1 MLFSHIWFIIT
12 IYDILYAASVEAKGV
27 FMFSQ
32 FFGHYLVENQ
42 KITAE
47 QFSSCMNYIKANR
60 VKLGLIAESEGLLTS
75 SQVMELNYLQVQS
88 DERFGDLA
96 VKKGYLTESDV
107 NYLLGLQSNPYLLF
121 VQALD
126 ENGCLTHDE
135 IDYNLTA
142 FQKENDFSNSIMKA
156 IRDANIEGMLP
167 AFVHVDDRRYLD
179 LIGLALRN
187 IIRFIN
193 TYLRIAPGE
202 FVSGEAP
209 HYAAYQHTIG
219 DYSCMLGFTGEND
232 DILMMAD
239 GYAKEEF
246 GTVDE
251 DALDSIAEFTN
262 CVNGLYAAELSFQNI
277 SMDMMPP
284 KLSFDEP
291 IDVKG
296 EYYSLPI
303 FLEGKQCNLIIRID

>member
-1 MLFSHIWFIIT
+1 
-12 IYDILYAASVEAKGV
+12 
-27 FMFSQ
+27 MFSQ
-32 FFGHYLVENQ
+32 FFGNYLLENQ
-42 KITAE
+42 IITSE
-47 QFSSCMNYIKANR
+47 QFSACMTYIKANR

-126 ENGCLTHDE
+126 ENGCLSHDE
-135 IDYNLTA
+135 IDYNITA
-142 FQKENDFSNSIMKA
+142 FQKENDYSNAVMKA
-156 IRDANIEGMLP
+156 IRDGNIEGLLP
-167 AFVHVDDRRYLD
+167 AFVDIADTRYTD
-179 LIGLALRN
+179 LIGLTLRN
-187 IIRFIN
+187 IVRFISS
-193 TYLRIAPGE
+193 YIRIAPGE
-202 FVSGEAP
+202 FISDATP
-209 HYAAYQHTIG
+209 KYAAYQNTVG
-219 DYSCMLGFTGEND
+219 DYQLTLGFTGEDD
-232 DILMMAD
+232 DILALAD

-277 SMDMMPP
+277 SLDMMPP
-284 KLSFDEP
+284 KLTFDEP
-291 IDVKG
+291 IEVDG

-303 FLEGKQCNLIIRID
+303 FLEGKKSYLIVRFN

>member
-1 MLFSHIWFIIT
+1 
-12 IYDILYAASVEAKGV
+12 
-27 FMFSQ
+27 MFSQ

-167 AFVHVDDRRYLD
+167 AFVHVDDKRYLD

-187 IIRFIN
+187 VIRFIN

-209 HYAAYQHTIG
+209 HYAAFQHTIG

>member
-1 MLFSHIWFIIT
+1 MSF
-12 IYDILYAASVEAKGV
+12 K
-27 FMFSQ
+27 
-32 FFGHYLVENQ
+32 
-42 KITAE
+42 
-47 QFSSCMNYIKANR
+47 
-60 VKLGLIAESEGLLTS
+60 
-75 SQVMELNYLQVQS
+75 VQS

-126 ENGCLTHDE
+126 ENNCLTHDE

-142 FQKENDFSNSIMKA
+142 FQKENDYSNSIMKA
-156 IRDANIEGMLP
+156 IRDGNIEGMLP
-167 AFVHVDDRRYLD
+167 AFVNVQDRRYLD

-193 TYLRIAPGE
+193 TFLRIAPGE
-202 FVSGEAP
+202 FISGRT
-209 HYAAYQHTIG
+209 HRYAAYQHTIG
-219 DYSCMLGFTGEND
+219 DYQCVLGFTGD
-232 DILMMAD
+232 DDGILMMAD

-291 IDVKG
+291 IDVNG

-303 FLEGKQCNLIIRID
+303 FLEGKRSDLIIKID

>member
-1 MLFSHIWFIIT
+1 
-12 IYDILYAASVEAKGV
+12 
-27 FMFSQ
+27 MFSQ
-32 FFGHYLVENQ
+32 FFGNYLLENQ
-42 KITAE
+42 KITDE

-126 ENGCLTHDE
+126 ENGCMSHDE

-156 IRDANIEGMLP
+156 IRDANIEGLLP
-167 AFVHVDDRRYLD
+167 AFVDVQDKRYLD

-193 TYLRIAPGE
+193 TFIRIDKGG
-202 FVSGEAP
+202 FVSGVKP
-209 HYAAYQHTIG
+209 KYAAYQHTLG
-219 DYSCMLGFTGEND
+219 DYQVMLGFTGEDD
-232 DILMMAD
+232 DILAMAD

-246 GTVDE
+246 GAVDE

-277 SMDMMPP
+277 TMDMLPP
-284 KLSFDEP
+284 KLTFDEP
-291 IDVKG
+291 IDVSG
-296 EYYSLPI
+296 EYFSLPVY
-303 FLEGKQCNLIIRID
+303 LEGKRCDLIIKFDQ

>member
-1 MLFSHIWFIIT
+1 
-12 IYDILYAASVEAKGV
+12 
-27 FMFSQ
+27 MFSQ
-32 FFGHYLVENQ
+32 FFGNYLLENQ
-42 KITAE
+42 KITPE
-47 QFSSCMNYIKANR
+47 QYEACMNYIKANR

-88 DERFGDLA
+88 DERFVDLA

-126 ENGCLTHDE
+126 ENNCLTHDE

-142 FQKENDFSNSIMKA
+142 FQKENEYSNSIMKA
-156 IRDANIEGMLP
+156 IRDGNIEGMLP
-167 AFVHVDDRRYLD
+167 AFVNIEDKRYLD

-193 TYLRIAPGE
+193 TFLRIAPGE
-202 FVSGEAP
+202 FISGIT
-209 HYAAYQHTIG
+209 HKYAAYQHTIG
-219 DYSCMLGFTGEND
+219 DYQCVLGFTGED
-232 DILMMAD
+232 DGILMMAD

-284 KLSFDEP
+284 KLSFDDT
-291 IDVKG
+291 IDVSG

-303 FLEGKQCNLIIRID
+303 YLEGKRSDLIIRID

>member
-1 MLFSHIWFIIT
+1 
-12 IYDILYAASVEAKGV
+12 
-27 FMFSQ
+27 MFSQ
-32 FFGHYLVENQ
+32 FFGNYLLENR
-42 KITAE
+42 KITPE
-47 QFSSCMNYIKANR
+47 QYEACMNYIKANR

-126 ENGCLTHDE
+126 ENNCLTHDE

-142 FQKENDFSNSIMKA
+142 FQKENDYSNSIMKA
-156 IRDANIEGMLP
+156 IRDGNIEGMLP
-167 AFVHVDDRRYLD
+167 AFVNVQDRRYLD

-193 TYLRIAPGE
+193 TFLRIAPGE
-202 FVSGEAP
+202 FISGRT
-209 HYAAYQHTIG
+209 HRYAAYQHTIG
-219 DYSCMLGFTGEND
+219 DYQCVLGFTGED
-232 DILMMAD
+232 DGILMMAD

-291 IDVKG
+291 IDVNG

-303 FLEGKQCNLIIRID
+303 FLEGKRSDLIIKID

>member
-1 MLFSHIWFIIT
+1 
-12 IYDILYAASVEAKGV
+12 
-27 FMFSQ
+27 MFSQ
-32 FFGHYLVENQ
+32 FFGNYLVENQ

-47 QFSSCMNYIKANR
+47 QFSACMTYIKANR

-126 ENGCLTHDE
+126 ENGCLTNDE

-156 IRDANIEGMLP
+156 IRDGNIERMLP
-167 AFVHVDDRRYLD
+167 AFVDVKDKRYLD
-179 LIGLALRN
+179 LIGLTLRN
-187 IIRFIN
+187 IIRFISS
-193 TYLRIAPGE
+193 YVRIAPGC
-202 FVSGEAP
+202 FVSDKVP
-209 HYAAYQHTIG
+209 KYAAYQKIIG
-219 DYSCMLGFTGEND
+219 DYELTLGFTGEND
-232 DILMMAD
+232 DILALAD

-246 GTVDE
+246 PTVDE

-277 SMDMMPP
+277 SLDMMPP
-284 KLSFDEP
+284 QLSFDKE
-291 IDVKG
+291 IDVTG

-303 FLEGKQCNLIIRID
+303 YLEGKESHIIVQFN

>member
-1 MLFSHIWFIIT
+1 
-12 IYDILYAASVEAKGV
+12 
-27 FMFSQ
+27 MFSQ
-32 FFGHYLVENQ
+32 FFGNYLLENR
-42 KITAE
+42 KITPE
-47 QFSSCMNYIKANR
+47 QYEACMNYIKANR

-126 ENGCLTHDE
+126 ENNCLTHDE

-142 FQKENDFSNSIMKA
+142 FQKENDYSNSIMKA
-156 IRDANIEGMLP
+156 IRDGNIEGMLP
-167 AFVHVDDRRYLD
+167 AFVNVQDRRYLD

-193 TYLRIAPGE
+193 TFLRIAPGE
-202 FVSGEAP
+202 FISGRT
-209 HYAAYQHTIG
+209 HRYAAYQHTIG
-219 DYSCMLGFTGEND
+219 DYQCVLGFTGD
-232 DILMMAD
+232 DDGILMMAD

-291 IDVKG
+291 IDVNG

-303 FLEGKQCNLIIRID
+303 FLEGKRSDLIIKID

>member
-1 MLFSHIWFIIT
+1 
-12 IYDILYAASVEAKGV
+12 
-27 FMFSQ
+27 MFSQ
-32 FFGHYLVENQ
+32 FFGNYLLENN
-42 KITAE
+42 KITPE
-47 QFSSCMNYIKANR
+47 QYDDCMNYIKANR

-126 ENGCLTHDE
+126 ENNCLTHDE

-142 FQKENDFSNSIMKA
+142 FQKENDYSNSIMKA
-156 IRDANIEGMLP
+156 IRDGNIEGMLP
-167 AFVHVDDRRYLD
+167 AFVNIRDKRYLD

-193 TYLRIAPGE
+193 TFLRIAPGE
-202 FVSGEAP
+202 FISDKV
-209 HYAAYQHTIG
+209 HKYAAYQHTIG
-219 DYSCMLGFTGEND
+219 DYQCVLGFTGED
-232 DILMMAD
+232 DGILMMAD

-277 SMDMMPP
+277 TMDMMPP

-291 IDVKG
+291 IDVSG
-296 EYYSLPI
+296 EYYTLPI
-303 FLEGKQCNLIIRID
+303 YLEGKQSNLIIKID

>member
-1 MLFSHIWFIIT
+1 
-12 IYDILYAASVEAKGV
+12 
-27 FMFSQ
+27 MFSQ
-32 FFGHYLVENQ
+32 FFGNYLLENR
-42 KITAE
+42 KITPE
-47 QFSSCMNYIKANR
+47 QYEACMNYIKANR

-126 ENGCLTHDE
+126 ENNCLTHDE

-142 FQKENDFSNSIMKA
+142 FQKENDYSNSIMKA
-156 IRDANIEGMLP
+156 IRDGNIEGMLP
-167 AFVHVDDRRYLD
+167 AFVNVQDRRYLD

-193 TYLRIAPGE
+193 TFLRIAPGE
-202 FVSGEAP
+202 FISGRT
-209 HYAAYQHTIG
+209 HRYAAYQHTIG
-219 DYSCMLGFTGEND
+219 DYQCVLGFTGD
-232 DILMMAD
+232 DDGILMMAD

-291 IDVKG
+291 IDVNG

-303 FLEGKQCNLIIRID
+303 YLEGKRSDLIIKID

>member
-1 MLFSHIWFIIT
+1 
-12 IYDILYAASVEAKGV
+12 
-27 FMFSQ
+27 MFSQ
-32 FFGHYLVENQ
+32 FFGNYLLENR
-42 KITAE
+42 KITPE
-47 QFSSCMNYIKANR
+47 QYEACMNYIKANR

-126 ENGCLTHDE
+126 ENNCLTHDE

-142 FQKENDFSNSIMKA
+142 FQKENDYSNSIMKA
-156 IRDANIEGMLP
+156 IRDGNIEGMLP
-167 AFVHVDDRRYLD
+167 AFVNVQDRRYLD

-193 TYLRIAPGE
+193 TFLRIAPGE
-202 FVSGEAP
+202 FISGRT
-209 HYAAYQHTIG
+209 HRYAAYQHTIG
-219 DYSCMLGFTGEND
+219 DYQCVLGFTGED
-232 DILMMAD
+232 DGILMMAD

-284 KLSFDEP
+284 KLAFDEP
-291 IDVKG
+291 IDVNG
-296 EYYSLPI
+296 EYYTLPI
-303 FLEGKQCNLIIRID
+303 YLEGKRSDLIIKID

>member
-1 MLFSHIWFIIT
+1 
-12 IYDILYAASVEAKGV
+12 
-27 FMFSQ
+27 MFSQ
-32 FFGHYLVENQ
+32 FFGNYLVENQ

-47 QFSSCMNYIKANR
+47 QFSACMTYIKANR

-126 ENGCLTHDE
+126 ENGCLTNDE

-156 IRDANIEGMLP
+156 IRDGNIEGMLP
-167 AFVHVDDRRYLD
+167 AFVDVKDKRYLD
-179 LIGLALRN
+179 LIGLTLRN
-187 IIRFIN
+187 VIRFISS
-193 TYLRIAPGE
+193 YVRIAPGC
-202 FVSGEAP
+202 FVSDKVP
-209 HYAAYQHTIG
+209 KYAAYQKIIG
-219 DYSCMLGFTGEND
+219 DYELTLGFTGEND
-232 DILMMAD
+232 DILALAD

-246 GTVDE
+246 PTVDE

-262 CVNGLYAAELSFQNI
+262 CVNGLYAAELSFQSI
-277 SMDMMPP
+277 SLDMMPP
-284 KLSFDEP
+284 QLSFDKK
-291 IDVKG
+291 IDVTG

-303 FLEGKQCNLIIRID
+303 YLEGKESHIIVQFN

>member
-1 MLFSHIWFIIT
+1 
-12 IYDILYAASVEAKGV
+12 
-27 FMFSQ
+27 MFSQ
-32 FFGHYLVENQ
+32 FFGNYLLENR
-42 KITAE
+42 KITPE
-47 QFSSCMNYIKANR
+47 QYEACMNYIKANR

-126 ENGCLTHDE
+126 ENNCLTHDE

-142 FQKENDFSNSIMKA
+142 FQKENDYSNSIMKA
-156 IRDANIEGMLP
+156 IRDGNIEGMLP
-167 AFVHVDDRRYLD
+167 AFVNVQDRRYLD

-193 TYLRIAPGE
+193 TFLRIAPGE
-202 FVSGEAP
+202 FISGRT
-209 HYAAYQHTIG
+209 HRYAAYQHTIG
-219 DYSCMLGFTGEND
+219 DYQCVLGFTGED
-232 DILMMAD
+232 EGILMMAD

-284 KLSFDEP
+284 KLAFDEP
-291 IDVKG
+291 IDVNG
-296 EYYSLPI
+296 EYYTLPI
-303 FLEGKQCNLIIRID
+303 YLEGKRSDLIIKID

>member
-1 MLFSHIWFIIT
+1 
-12 IYDILYAASVEAKGV
+12 
-27 FMFSQ
+27 MFSQ
-32 FFGHYLVENQ
+32 FFGNYLLENR
-42 KITAE
+42 KITPE
-47 QFSSCMNYIKANR
+47 QYEACMNYIKANR

-126 ENGCLTHDE
+126 ENNCLTHDE

-142 FQKENDFSNSIMKA
+142 FQKENDYSNSIMKA
-156 IRDANIEGMLP
+156 IRDGNIEGMLP
-167 AFVHVDDRRYLD
+167 AFVNIQDRRYLD

-193 TYLRIAPGE
+193 TFLRIAPGE
-202 FVSGEAP
+202 FISGRT
-209 HYAAYQHTIG
+209 HRYAAYQHTIG
-219 DYSCMLGFTGEND
+219 DYQCVLGFTGED
-232 DILMMAD
+232 EGILMMAD

-291 IDVKG
+291 IDVNG

-303 FLEGKQCNLIIRID
+303 YLEGKRSDLIIKID

>member
-1 MLFSHIWFIIT
+1 
-12 IYDILYAASVEAKGV
+12 
-27 FMFSQ
+27 MFSQ
-32 FFGHYLVENQ
+32 FFGNYLLENQ
-42 KITAE
+42 KITAD
-47 QFSSCMNYIKANR
+47 QYDSCMNYIKANR

-126 ENGCLTHDE
+126 ENGCLSHDE

-167 AFVHVDDRRYLD
+167 AFVDVPDKRYLD
-179 LIGLALRN
+179 LIGLTLRN
-187 IIRFIN
+187 IVRFIN
-193 TYLRIAPGE
+193 TFIRIAPGE
-202 FVSGEAP
+202 FVSGGKP
-209 HYAAYQHTIG
+209 KYAAYQHTIG
-219 DYSCMLGFTGEND
+219 DYQCLLGFTGEDD

-246 GTVDE
+246 GVVDE

-284 KLSFDEP
+284 KLSFDEA
-291 IDVKG
+291 IDSSG
-296 EYYSLPI
+296 EYYSLPV
-303 FLEGKQCNLIIRID
+303 FLEGKKCNLIVKFD

>member
-1 MLFSHIWFIIT
+1 
-12 IYDILYAASVEAKGV
+12 
-27 FMFSQ
+27 MFSQ

-187 IIRFIN
+187 VIRFIN

>member
-1 MLFSHIWFIIT
+1 
-12 IYDILYAASVEAKGV
+12 
-27 FMFSQ
+27 MFSQ
-32 FFGHYLVENQ
+32 FFGNYLVENQ

-47 QFSSCMNYIKANR
+47 QFSACMTYIKANR

-126 ENGCLTHDE
+126 ENGCLTNDE

-142 FQKENDFSNSIMKA
+142 FQKENDYSNSIMKA
-156 IRDANIEGMLP
+156 IRDGNIEGLLP
-167 AFVHVDDRRYLD
+167 AFVDVKDKRYLD
-179 LIGLALRN
+179 LIGLTLRN
-187 IIRFIN
+187 IIRFISS
-193 TYLRIAPGE
+193 YVRIAPGG
-202 FVSGEAP
+202 FVSEKVP
-209 HYAAYQHTIG
+209 KYAAYQKIIG
-219 DYSCMLGFTGEND
+219 DYELTLGFTGEND
-232 DILMMAD
+232 DILALAD

-246 GTVDE
+246 PTVDE

-277 SMDMMPP
+277 SLDMLPP
-284 KLSFDEP
+284 MLSFDKE
-291 IDVKG
+291 IDVNG

-303 FLEGKQCNLIIRID
+303 FLEGKESHIIVQFN

>member
-1 MLFSHIWFIIT
+1 
-12 IYDILYAASVEAKGV
+12 
-27 FMFSQ
+27 MFSQ

-167 AFVHVDDRRYLD
+167 AFVHLDDRRYLD

>member
-1 MLFSHIWFIIT
+1 
-12 IYDILYAASVEAKGV
+12 
-27 FMFSQ
+27 MFSQ
-32 FFGHYLVENQ
+32 FFGNYLLENQ
-42 KITAE
+42 IISAE
-47 QFSSCMNYIKANR
+47 QYEACMNYIKANR

-126 ENGCLTHDE
+126 ENNCLTHDE

-142 FQKENDFSNSIMKA
+142 FQKENDYSNSIMKA
-156 IRDANIEGMLP
+156 IRDGNIEGMLP
-167 AFVHVDDRRYLD
+167 AFVNIQDKRYLD

-193 TYLRIAPGE
+193 TFLRIGPGE
-202 FVSGEAP
+202 FISGIT
-209 HYAAYQHTIG
+209 HKYAAYQHTIG
-219 DYSCMLGFTGEND
+219 DYQCMLGFTGED
-232 DILMMAD
+232 DGILMMAD

-277 SMDMMPP
+277 AMDMMPP
-284 KLSFDEP
+284 RLSFDEP
-291 IDVKG
+291 IDISG
-296 EYYSLPI
+296 EYYTLPI
-303 FLEGKQCNLIIRID
+303 YLEGKKTNLIIKVE

>member
-1 MLFSHIWFIIT
+1 
-12 IYDILYAASVEAKGV
+12 
-27 FMFSQ
+27 MFSQ
-32 FFGHYLVENQ
+32 FFGNYLLENQ

-142 FQKENDFSNSIMKA
+142 FQKENDYSNSIMKA

-167 AFVHVDDRRYLD
+167 AFVDVPDKRYQD
-179 LIGLALRN
+179 LIGLTLRN
-187 IIRFIN
+187 IVRFIN
-193 TYLRIAPGE
+193 TFIRIAPGS
-202 FVSGEAP
+202 FVSGETP
-209 HYAAYQHTIG
+209 KYAAYQHTIG
-219 DYSCMLGFTGEND
+219 DYRCMLGFTGNND

-277 SMDMMPP
+277 AMDMMPP
-284 KLSFDEP
+284 KLTFDEP
-291 IDVKG
+291 IDVSD

-303 FLEGKQCNLIIRID
+303 YLEGKQTNLIVKFD

>member
-1 MLFSHIWFIIT
+1 
-12 IYDILYAASVEAKGV
+12 
-27 FMFSQ
+27 MFSQ
-32 FFGHYLVENQ
+32 FFGNYLVENRI
-42 KITAE
+42 ITAE
-47 QFSSCMNYIKANR
+47 QFSSCMSYIKANR

-126 ENGCLTHDE
+126 ENGCMTHDE

-142 FQKENDFSNSIMKA
+142 FQKENDYSNSTMKA
-156 IRDANIEGMLP
+156 IRDSNIEGMLP
-167 AFVHVDDRRYLD
+167 AFVDIKDKRYLD
-179 LIGLALRN
+179 LIGLTLRN
-187 IIRFIN
+187 IVRFIN
-193 TYLRIAPGE
+193 TFIRISPGE
-202 FVSGEAP
+202 FISGAT
-209 HYAAYQHTIG
+209 HKYAAYQHTIG
-219 DYSCMLGFTGEND
+219 DYQIVLGFTGEND
-232 DILMMAD
+232 EILMMAD

-246 GTVDE
+246 GIVDE

-277 SMDMMPP
+277 TLDMMPP
-284 KLSFDEP
+284 KLSFDEK
-291 IDVKG
+291 IDVSG
-296 EYYSLPI
+296 EYYSLPVY
-303 FLEGKQCNLIIRID
+303 LEGKECHLIIKFD

>member
-1 MLFSHIWFIIT
+1 
-12 IYDILYAASVEAKGV
+12 
-27 FMFSQ
+27 MFSQ
-32 FFGHYLVENQ
+32 FFGNYLLENR
-42 KITAE
+42 KITPE
-47 QFSSCMNYIKANR
+47 QYEACMNYIKANR

-126 ENGCLTHDE
+126 ENNCLTHDE

-142 FQKENDFSNSIMKA
+142 FQKENDYSNSIMKA
-156 IRDANIEGMLP
+156 IRDGNIEGMLP
-167 AFVHVDDRRYLD
+167 AFVNVQDRRYLD

-193 TYLRIAPGE
+193 TFLRIAPGE
-202 FVSGEAP
+202 FISGRT
-209 HYAAYQHTIG
+209 HRYAAYQHTIG
-219 DYSCMLGFTGEND
+219 DYQCVLGFTGD
-232 DILMMAD
+232 DDGILMMAD

-291 IDVKG
+291 IDVNG

-303 FLEGKQCNLIIRID
+303 FLEGKRSDLI

>member
-1 MLFSHIWFIIT
+1 
-12 IYDILYAASVEAKGV
+12 
-27 FMFSQ
+27 MFSQ
-32 FFGHYLVENQ
+32 FFGNYLLENR
-42 KITAE
+42 KITPE
-47 QFSSCMNYIKANR
+47 QYEACMNYIKANR

-126 ENGCLTHDE
+126 ENNCLTHDE

-142 FQKENDFSNSIMKA
+142 FQKENDYSNSIMKA
-156 IRDANIEGMLP
+156 IRDGNIEGMLP
-167 AFVHVDDRRYLD
+167 AFVNIQDRRYLD

-193 TYLRIAPGE
+193 TFLRIAPGE
-202 FVSGEAP
+202 FISGRT
-209 HYAAYQHTIG
+209 HKYAAYQHTIG
-219 DYSCMLGFTGEND
+219 DYQCVLGFTGED
-232 DILMMAD
+232 DGILMMAD
-239 GYAKEEF
+239 GYAKEDF

-277 SMDMMPP
+277 AMDMMPP

-291 IDVKG
+291 IDVNG
-296 EYYSLPI
+296 EYYTLPI
-303 FLEGKQCNLIIRID
+303 YLEGKRSDLIIRID

>member
-1 MLFSHIWFIIT
+1 
-12 IYDILYAASVEAKGV
+12 
-27 FMFSQ
+27 MFSQ
-32 FFGHYLVENQ
+32 FFGNYLLENQ
-42 KITAE
+42 KITAD
-47 QFSSCMNYIKANR
+47 QYDSCMNYIKANR

-126 ENGCLTHDE
+126 ENGCLSHDE

-167 AFVHVDDRRYLD
+167 AFVDVPDKRYLD
-179 LIGLALRN
+179 LIGLTLRN
-187 IIRFIN
+187 IVRFIN
-193 TYLRIAPGE
+193 TFIRIAPGE
-202 FVSGEAP
+202 FVSGGKP
-209 HYAAYQHTIG
+209 KYAAYQHTIG
-219 DYSCMLGFTGEND
+219 DYQCLLGFTGDDD

-246 GTVDE
+246 GVVDE

-284 KLSFDEP
+284 KLSFDEA
-291 IDVKG
+291 IDSSG
-296 EYYSLPI
+296 EYYSLPV
-303 FLEGKQCNLIIRID
+303 FLEGKKCNLIVKFD

>member
-1 MLFSHIWFIIT
+1 
-12 IYDILYAASVEAKGV
+12 
-27 FMFSQ
+27 MFSQ
-32 FFGHYLVENQ
+32 FFGNYLLENR
-42 KITAE
+42 KITPE
-47 QFSSCMNYIKANR
+47 QYEACMNYIKANR

-126 ENGCLTHDE
+126 ENNCLTHDE

-142 FQKENDFSNSIMKA
+142 FQKENDYSNSIMKA
-156 IRDANIEGMLP
+156 IRDGNIEGMLP
-167 AFVHVDDRRYLD
+167 AFVNVQDRRYLD

-193 TYLRIAPGE
+193 TFLRIAPGE
-202 FVSGEAP
+202 FISGRT
-209 HYAAYQHTIG
+209 HRYAAYQHTIG
-219 DYSCMLGFTGEND
+219 DYQCVLGFTGED
-232 DILMMAD
+232 DGILMMAD

-291 IDVKG
+291 IDVNG

-303 FLEGKQCNLIIRID
+303 YLEGKRSDLIIKID

>member
-1 MLFSHIWFIIT
+1 
-12 IYDILYAASVEAKGV
+12 
-27 FMFSQ
+27 MFSQ
-32 FFGHYLVENQ
+32 FFGDYLLKNQ
-42 KITAE
+42 IITSE
-47 QFSSCMNYIKANR
+47 QFAACMSYIKANR
-60 VKLGLIAESEGLLTS
+60 VKLGLIAAAEGLLTS

-88 DERFGDLA
+88 DEKFGDLA

-135 IDYNLTA
+135 IDYNITA
-142 FQKENDFSNSIMKA
+142 FQKESNYSNAVMKA
-156 IRDANIEGMLP
+156 IRDGNIEGMLP
-167 AFVHVDDRRYLD
+167 AFVNVNDQRYLD
-179 LIGLALRN
+179 LIGLTLRN
-187 IIRFIN
+187 IVRFIS
-193 TYLRIAPGE
+193 TYIRIAPGE
-202 FVSGEAP
+202 FISDHVP
-209 HYAAYQHTIG
+209 KYAAYQNTLG
-219 DYSCMLGFTGEND
+219 DYQLTLGFTGEDD
-232 DILMMAD
+232 DILALAD

-277 SMDMMPP
+277 SLDMMPP
-284 KLSFDEP
+284 RLTFDEP
-291 IDVKG
+291 IDVDG

-303 FLEGKQCNLIIRID
+303 FVEGKKSHLIVRFN

>member
-1 MLFSHIWFIIT
+1 
-12 IYDILYAASVEAKGV
+12 
-27 FMFSQ
+27 MFSQ
-32 FFGHYLVENQ
+32 FFGNYLLENR
-42 KITAE
+42 KITPE
-47 QFSSCMNYIKANR
+47 QYEACMNYIKANR

-126 ENGCLTHDE
+126 ENNCLTHDE

-142 FQKENDFSNSIMKA
+142 FQKENDYSNSIMKA
-156 IRDANIEGMLP
+156 IRDGNIEGMLP
-167 AFVHVDDRRYLD
+167 AFVNVQDRRYLD

-193 TYLRIAPGE
+193 SFLRIAPGE
-202 FVSGEAP
+202 FISGRT
-209 HYAAYQHTIG
+209 HRYAAYQHTIG
-219 DYSCMLGFTGEND
+219 DYQCVLGFTGED
-232 DILMMAD
+232 DGILMMAD

-291 IDVKG
+291 IDVNG

-303 FLEGKQCNLIIRID
+303 YLEGKRSDLIIKID

>member
-1 MLFSHIWFIIT
+1 
-12 IYDILYAASVEAKGV
+12 
-27 FMFSQ
+27 MFSQ
-32 FFGHYLVENQ
+32 FFGNYLLENR
-42 KITAE
+42 KITPE
-47 QFSSCMNYIKANR
+47 QYEACMNYIKANR

-126 ENGCLTHDE
+126 ENNCLTHDE

-142 FQKENDFSNSIMKA
+142 FQKENDYSNSIMKA
-156 IRDANIEGMLP
+156 IRDGNIEGMLP
-167 AFVHVDDRRYLD
+167 AFVNVQDRRYLD

-193 TYLRIAPGE
+193 TFLRIAPGE
-202 FVSGEAP
+202 FISVRT
-209 HYAAYQHTIG
+209 HRYAAYQHTIG
-219 DYSCMLGFTGEND
+219 DYQCVLGFTGED
-232 DILMMAD
+232 EGILMMAD

-291 IDVKG
+291 IDVNG

-303 FLEGKQCNLIIRID
+303 YLEGKRSDLIIKID

>member
-1 MLFSHIWFIIT
+1 
-12 IYDILYAASVEAKGV
+12 
-27 FMFSQ
+27 MFSQ
-32 FFGHYLVENQ
+32 FFGNYLLENR
-42 KITAE
+42 KITPE
-47 QFSSCMNYIKANR
+47 QYEACMNYIKANR
-60 VKLGLIAESEGLLTS
+60 VKLGLIAEREGLLTS

-126 ENGCLTHDE
+126 ENNCLTHDE

-142 FQKENDFSNSIMKA
+142 FQKENDYSNSIMKA
-156 IRDANIEGMLP
+156 IRDGNIEGMLP
-167 AFVHVDDRRYLD
+167 AFVNVQDRRYLD

-193 TYLRIAPGE
+193 TFLRIAPGE
-202 FVSGEAP
+202 FISGRT
-209 HYAAYQHTIG
+209 HRYAAYQHTIG
-219 DYSCMLGFTGEND
+219 DYQCVLGFTGED
-232 DILMMAD
+232 EGILMMAD

-291 IDVKG
+291 IDVNG

-303 FLEGKQCNLIIRID
+303 YLEGKRSDLIIKID

>member
-1 MLFSHIWFIIT
+1 
-12 IYDILYAASVEAKGV
+12 
-27 FMFSQ
+27 MFSQ
-32 FFGHYLVENQ
+32 FFGNYLLENS
-42 KITAE
+42 KITPE
-47 QFSSCMNYIKANR
+47 QYEACMNYIKANR

-126 ENGCLTHDE
+126 ENNCLTHDE

-142 FQKENDFSNSIMKA
+142 FQKENDYSNSIMKA
-156 IRDANIEGMLP
+156 IRDGNIEGMLP
-167 AFVHVDDRRYLD
+167 AFVNIQDRRYLD

-193 TYLRIAPGE
+193 TFLRIAPGE
-202 FVSGEAP
+202 FISGRT
-209 HYAAYQHTIG
+209 HKYAAYQHTIG
-219 DYSCMLGFTGEND
+219 DYQCVLGFTGED
-232 DILMMAD
+232 DGILMMAD
-239 GYAKEEF
+239 GYAKEDF

-277 SMDMMPP
+277 AMDMMPP

-291 IDVKG
+291 IDVNG
-296 EYYSLPI
+296 EYYTLPI
-303 FLEGKQCNLIIRID
+303 YLEGKRSDLIIRID